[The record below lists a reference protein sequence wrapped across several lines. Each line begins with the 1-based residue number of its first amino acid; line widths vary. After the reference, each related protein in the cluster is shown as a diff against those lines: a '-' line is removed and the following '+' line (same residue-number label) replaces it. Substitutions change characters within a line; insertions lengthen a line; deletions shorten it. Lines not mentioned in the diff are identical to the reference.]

1 MSTLVIVVGS
11 LSFLVGVIALLVG
24 DEDFGRLRQWIAA
37 REMRW
42 GVAAPVAAVF
52 LMAVGIV
59 LLRYWTV
66 YRDYL

>member
-59 LLRYWTV
+59 LLV